1 MQLAGSLQQACAG
14 TEPRQDEQPLRYR
27 VTVGGRIFEGTDYR
41 RLLAEA
47 VRVWRAHRT
56 PRTAAAH

>member
-1 MQLAGSLQQACAG
+1 MQSGGSLQQTCA
-14 TEPRQDEQPLRYR
+14 EPETRQVEQPLRYR

-56 PRTAAAH
+56 PRAAPVH

>member
-1 MQLAGSLQQACAG
+1 MQVGGSLQEAYAEL
-14 TEPRQDEQPLRYR
+14 EPRPLEQALRYR

-56 PRTAAAH
+56 PGNAPAH